1 MCSLIEKVNAGSCVA
16 ERRPKSTRLL
26 APPGSKRSTWKSIS
40 GECSRFPSH
49 AVGVKRSKA
58 LVVSAGLSVLFLFV
72 YGGFNRITS
81 PPRDAGPLFFFWGRQ
96 KPFFSLFFFS
106 FLSIH
111 LFFFFFSF
119 LF

>member
-49 AVGVKRSKA
+49 AVGVKLSKA

-72 YGGFNRITS
+72 YGGWNWGFAPTA
-81 PPRDAGPLFFFWGRQ
+81 DAGTVFFLWGWRNPFFF
-96 KPFFSLFFFS
+96 FFLFS
-106 FLSIH
+106 YLMLS
-111 LFFFFFSF
+111 LFFFFFHF
-119 LF
+119 F